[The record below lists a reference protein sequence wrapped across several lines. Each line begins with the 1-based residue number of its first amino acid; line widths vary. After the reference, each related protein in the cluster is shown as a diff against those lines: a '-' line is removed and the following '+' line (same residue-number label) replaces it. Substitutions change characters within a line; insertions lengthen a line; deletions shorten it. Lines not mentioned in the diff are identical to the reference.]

1 MKDPARSSR
10 RKIIAVIRRIYP
22 HVILIFSMMF
32 TVFWAL
38 EKFNPI
44 MGFLSG
50 SISTVLL
57 LIFFLL
63 SFVGSVLF
71 IVDDIYRKKEK
82 KTEEKIGR

>member
-10 RKIIAVIRRIYP
+10 CKIISVIRRIYP
-22 HVILIFSMMF
+22 HIILIFSMMF
-32 TVFWAL
+32 TVFWVL
-38 EKFNPI
+38 EKFNPV

-63 SFVGSVLF
+63 SMIGSILF
-71 IVDDIYRKKEK
+71 IVDDICRKKKKEK
-82 KTEEKIGR
+82 KTKE